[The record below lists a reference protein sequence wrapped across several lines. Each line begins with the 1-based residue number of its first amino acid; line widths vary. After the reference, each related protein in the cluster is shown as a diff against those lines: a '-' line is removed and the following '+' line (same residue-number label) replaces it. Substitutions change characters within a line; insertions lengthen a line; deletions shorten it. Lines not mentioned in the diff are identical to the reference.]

1 MNRLVIRDPE
11 AGHWLLFDRPRIV
24 LQARNVSDVLPLLEE
39 AERLVRVAGNYAA
52 GWVGYEA
59 APAFDRAFCTRPA
72 TAFPPACLGIFGP
85 PAVLEALPAPRPLP
99 RSADWQPTV
108 SRDEYSAAIGRIK
121 GHIARGDTY
130 QVNYTLRLASAFAAD
145 PWELFLTTCRDA
157 PYAAFIDTG
166 AFALCSASPELF
178 FALAGQRIHSR
189 PMKGTAP
196 RGETHASDRANARW
210 LYRSEKNR
218 AENVMIVDM
227 IRNDLGRIACTGS
240 VQVPR
245 LYRLERYPTLWQMTS
260 TVEARTEAGLP
271 ALMEA
276 LFPCASITGAP
287 KVKTMEI
294 IAAIE
299 TTPRNIYT
307 GAIGLVAPG
316 RRARFSVA
324 IRTVLIDKAA
334 AAAEYGLGGGI
345 VWDSTAEE
353 EYAECLIKA
362 RILFAPP
369 TPPPSEAPDA
379 QGERG
384 PVRELP
390 DRATPSGPGA
400 EPSTSAEPGEFQL
413 LETLRWSP
421 AEGYFLR
428 ARHLERLRSSAR
440 HFGYRYDEA
449 RIEAALA
456 EAAGRLGPGE
466 HRIRLRL
473 FSDGGAACDS
483 APLEPGD
490 GSPLRV
496 RLALRPIAR
505 RDPFILNKTTRR
517 DHYEAARAPF
527 PDADDVI
534 LHNEA
539 GEVTES
545 CIANVVILREGRLV
559 TPPLSCGLLAG
570 TFRAELLE
578 RGKIREERVTIGE
591 LRSAEKI
598 FLVNSVRSWREALL
612 LPDGES

>member
-11 AGHWLLFDRPRIV
+11 AGHWLLFDRPRTV
-24 LQARNVSDVLPLLEE
+24 LQARNVSDVVPLLEE
-39 AERLVRVAGNYAA
+39 ADRLVRVAGYYAA

-72 TAFPPACLGIFGP
+72 TAFPPVCLGIFDP
-85 PAVLEALPAPRPLP
+85 PAVLSVLPASRPIP
-99 RSADWQPTV
+99 CTADWRPTIG
-108 SRDEYSAAIGRIK
+108 RDEYAAAICRIK
-121 GHIARGDTY
+121 EHIARGDTY
-130 QVNYTLRLASAFAAD
+130 QVNYTLRLASVFGGD

-157 PYAAFIDTG
+157 PYAAFIDTET
-166 AFALCSASPELF
+166 FSLCSASPELF

-196 RGETHASDRANARW
+196 RGETPAGDRANARW
-210 LYRSEKNR
+210 LYRSDKNR

-227 IRNDLGRIACTGS
+227 IRNDLGRIARTGS
-240 VQVPR
+240 VHVPR
-245 LYRLERYPTLWQMTS
+245 LYSLERYRTVWQMTS

-271 ALMEA
+271 AIMEA

-307 GAIGLVAPG
+307 GAIGLMAPG

-334 AAAEYGLGGGI
+334 SSAEYGLGGGI
-345 VWDSTAEE
+345 VWDSTAQE
-353 EYAECLIKA
+353 EYEECQIKA

-369 TPPPSEAPDA
+369 APPPCEPLD
-379 QGERG
+379 GHGGRG

-390 DRATPSGPGA
+390 DRVPPPGDGA
-400 EPSTSAEPGEFQL
+400 EPSPPAKHQEFQL

-428 ARHLERLRSSAR
+428 GRHLDRLRCSAR
-440 HFGYRYDEA
+440 HFGYCYDAA
-449 RIEAALA
+449 RIDAALA
-456 EAAGRLGPGE
+456 EAARRLGPGE
-466 HRIRLRL
+466 HRVRLRL
-473 FSDGGAACDS
+473 FSDGRAECDS
-483 APLEPGD
+483 APLEPG
-490 GSPLRV
+490 GGRPLRV
-496 RLALRPIAR
+496 RLALGPIAA
-505 RDPFILNKTTRR
+505 RDPFILHKTTRR
-517 DHYEAARAPF
+517 DHYEAARSPF

-545 CIANVVILREGRLV
+545 CIANVVILRKGRLV

-578 RGKIREERVTIGE
+578 RGEIREEPITIGE

-598 FLVNSVRSWREALL
+598 FLVNSVRSWREAILL
-612 LPDGES
+612 SDGES